1 MDSVIWLKFK
11 DLSYALYIK
20 KVITWSLDL
29 SYESSPI
36 KRSITMYTPETR
48 AVQLATR
55 INIISWLRLLIL
67 ILSGNT
73 HSLNFVIVLANLH
86 FVGNIW
92 LSLLRISFVC
102 TLTSPQHTP
111 PSHNMLW
118 GTVRIWVCAHVQ
130 THGSLRAGIYWQKN
144 RTCYHSMKIAV
155 STVHETEGFSKYK
168 PRRRNFCVLWSSL
181 LSMTHHMSL
190 TYKHEQVGSAF
201 KYASVYS

>member
-102 TLTSPQHTP
+102 TLTSPQHHP
-111 PSHNMLW
+111 PPPPPVIICSEGLCVYECVHMFRHMGLW
-118 GTVRIWVCAHVQ
+118 ELGYTDRKIELVIIQWKLQCQ
-130 THGSLRAGIYWQKN
+130 LYMKLKGSLNINPEGG
-144 RTCYHSMKIAV
+144 TFV
-155 STVHETEGFSKYK
+155 SYDPHF
-168 PRRRNFCVLWSSL
+168 
-181 LSMTHHMSL
+181 
-190 TYKHEQVGSAF
+190 
-201 KYASVYS
+201 